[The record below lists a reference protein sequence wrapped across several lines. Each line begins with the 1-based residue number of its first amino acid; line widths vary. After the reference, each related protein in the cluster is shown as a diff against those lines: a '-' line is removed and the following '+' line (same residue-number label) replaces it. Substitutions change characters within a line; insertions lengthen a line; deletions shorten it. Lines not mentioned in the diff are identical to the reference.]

1 MISIVTPTYNSEQ
14 YLEDC
19 IQSIMKQRYKDYEH
33 IVVDGGS
40 SDGTIDILKKYEN
53 QYPLRWISEKDRGM
67 YDAIRKGFKMARG
80 DIFCWLNSD
89 DMFMPWTLQVVGKVM
104 KNSRVQWITGLPIHF
119 NEDGINYMPI
129 LSNPI
134 FDSWFIKHGWME
146 GRKLWAIQQES
157 CFWTKDLYEKV
168 GGIDKN
174 CRLAGDF
181 HLWVKFAHCTDLYT
195 VNSVLAGFRI
205 HEGQLSGDRNAY
217 YAEIGSLN
225 SIQNFASK
233 HGYYKKAYNLYLKI
247 KKNSSKRCS
256 LWIQVNK

>member
-1 MISIVTPTYNSEQ
+1 MMQSERVSKWQ
-14 YLEDC
+14 
-19 IQSIMKQRYKDYEH
+19 
-33 IVVDGGS
+33 
-40 SDGTIDILKKYEN
+40 
-53 QYPLRWISEKDRGM
+53 
-67 YDAIRKGFKMARG
+67 RG

-104 KNSRVQWITGLPIHF
+104 KNSRVQWITGLPSHF

>member
-104 KNSRVQWITGLPIHF
+104 KNSRVQ
-119 NEDGINYMPI
+119 Y
-129 LSNPI
+129 
-134 FDSWFIKHGWME
+134 
-146 GRKLWAIQQES
+146 
-157 CFWTKDLYEKV
+157 
-168 GGIDKN
+168 
-174 CRLAGDF
+174 
-181 HLWVKFAHCTDLYT
+181 
-195 VNSVLAGFRI
+195 
-205 HEGQLSGDRNAY
+205 
-217 YAEIGSLN
+217 
-225 SIQNFASK
+225 
-233 HGYYKKAYNLYLKI
+233 
-247 KKNSSKRCS
+247 
-256 LWIQVNK
+256 